1 LAKLSLC
8 SEFPCF
14 HLCFHQ
20 VDLGEEWRYFRPKV
34 LQLNPRQQME
44 SQHLPTATS
53 NQVTE
58 LLRKWREGD
67 QAALDAL
74 MPLVYDELRRVA
86 HHYLQR
92 ERPDH
97 TLQSTAVVHEAYL
110 RLVDAPAQFQNR
122 QHFFAVASQLMREIL
137 VDYARRCRARKR
149 DGGYK
154 LALEEVVR
162 LPTKDVD
169 VIALDDALKELA
181 RLDARQAR
189 IVELRFFGGLSI
201 EDTAEVL
208 QISRATVERHWA
220 TARAWLHGEM
230 KRKGPP

>member
-1 LAKLSLC
+1 L
-8 SEFPCF
+8 
-14 HLCFHQ
+14 
-20 VDLGEEWRYFRPKV
+20 
-34 LQLNPRQQME
+34 PR
-44 SQHLPTATS
+44 AAS

-58 LLRKWREGD
+58 LLRKWGEGD

-86 HHYLQR
+86 HHYMQQ

-97 TLQSTAVVHEAYL
+97 TLQSTAVVHEAYM

-122 QHFFAVASQLMREIL
+122 QHFFAVASQLMRQIL
-137 VDYARRCRARKR
+137 VDYARRHRALKR

-154 LALEEVVR
+154 LALEEAIK

-169 VIALDDALKELA
+169 LIDLDNALKELA

-189 IVELRFFGGLSI
+189 IVELRFFGGLST
-201 EDTAEVL
+201 EQTAEVL
-208 QISRATVERHWA
+208 YISAATVERSWA
-220 TARAWLHGEM
+220 SARAWLYREM
-230 KRKGPP
+230 NRNALP